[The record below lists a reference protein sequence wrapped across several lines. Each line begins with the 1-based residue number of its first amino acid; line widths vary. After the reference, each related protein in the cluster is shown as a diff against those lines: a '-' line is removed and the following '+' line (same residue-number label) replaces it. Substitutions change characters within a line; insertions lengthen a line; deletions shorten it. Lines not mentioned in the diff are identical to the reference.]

1 MEPQWLDFVQRIQA
15 IAQTGLSY
23 RPHIF
28 DQERYD
34 KLLNIAAEMMA
45 VYTDSDVSHVR
56 GLFDA
61 QSGHATPKVD
71 VRGVVFCA
79 GKILMVREN
88 LDGGRWTVPGG
99 WADIN
104 EAPSEATVRE
114 VYEETGYRTRAVKLL
129 ALYDRRLHA
138 HPPIVFH
145 AYKIFFLCELL
156 DGQRSQEQI
165 DNQHA
170 SFVETGEVAFFGE
183 HELPDD
189 LSIGR
194 VTRRQIERFFEHL
207 RQPDLPT
214 DFD

>member
-1 MEPQWLDFVQRIQA
+1 MNPQWLDFVQRIQA
-15 IAQTGLSY
+15 VAQTGLSY
-23 RPHIF
+23 QPHLF

-34 KLLNIAAEMMA
+34 KLMDIAAEMMA
-45 VYTDSDVSHVR
+45 AYTDGDIARIR

-61 QSGHATPKVD
+61 QSGHATPKID
-71 VRGVVFCA
+71 VRGVVFRA
-79 GKILMVREN
+79 GKILLVREN

-114 VYEETGYRTRAVKLL
+114 VYEETGYHTRAVKLL

-145 AYKIFFLCELL
+145 AYKAFFLCELL
-156 DGQRSQEQI
+156 SDERSQEQI

-183 HELPDD
+183 QEIPDD

-194 VTRRQIERFFEHL
+194 VTRAQIARFFEHL